1 MEPLLC
7 IEILNL
13 LKILYYVLSG
23 LQHCQSSKSSLFK
36 WSTFKLCKLLLL
48 LSEYL
53 GASRKSIWAFLSG
66 HSPLSCYECRMQ
78 QDEVVWFSELAK
90 QDLFRGFCVRW
101 QNIEW
106 SIKTREAWR
115 GKKKLWVKRKVC
127 EKTRLQTYHC
137 IWTSACFHSG
147 KLEERLEGRKIDAWT
162 WTSIAVLDY

>member
-13 LKILYYVLSG
+13 LKLLYYVLSG
-23 LQHCQSSKSSLFK
+23 LQHCQSSKSSFFK

-53 GASRKSIWAFLSG
+53 DASRKSIWAFLSG

-78 QDEVVWFSELAK
+78 QDEVVWFSELVK

-115 GKKKLWVKRKVC
+115 GKKAVSKEESLWENKV
-127 EKTRLQTYHC
+127 TDVPLY
-137 IWTSACFHSG
+137 
-147 KLEERLEGRKIDAWT
+147 
-162 WTSIAVLDY
+162 LDLCLFSTAGN